1 MSKSRHL
8 SLAFKELT
16 STNYSTAMT
25 VPFKNKKKKKMRLKQ
40 EEYIHKK
47 YNQ

>member
-25 VPFKNKKKKKMRLKQ
+25 VPFKNKKKKDETQTGRIYSQ
-40 EEYIHKK
+40 EI
-47 YNQ
+47 

>member
-25 VPFKNKKKKKMRLKQ
+25 VPFKNKNKKMRLKQ